1 MGMSIPYE
9 RSGRTRQKGRTR
21 DALVAA
27 TRTLIAE
34 GRVPTVEDAAAKAE
48 ISRTTA
54 YRYFTNQRALLISAH
69 PEIDRASLL
78 GENPARD
85 PEARLK
91 DAIAEFLRMTV
102 ETEPQLRMALRL
114 SLDSGSGQQEAVLR
128 SGRAIIWLE
137 DALSPLRGQ
146 MSKAAL
152 RRLVCAIRS
161 AAGIEALVWLTD
173 VGHMSR
179 AEAVQTMSWSADA
192 LLQAALGDPKRKSL
206 QKTPRPHSRTVRPRR
221 IGK

>member
-9 RSGRTRQKGRTR
+9 RSGRTRQKSRTR
-21 DALVAA
+21 TALVAA
-27 TRTLIAE
+27 TRALIAD
-34 GRVPTVEDAAAKAE
+34 GVVPTVEDAAAKAD

-54 YRYFTNQRALLISAH
+54 YRYFTNQRALLIAAH

-85 PEARLK
+85 PEARLR
-91 DAIAEFLRMTV
+91 DAVAEFLRITV

-114 SLDSGSGQQEAVLR
+114 SLDTGSGQQDAVLR

-146 MSKAAL
+146 LSKAAL
-152 RRLVCAIRS
+152 RRLVCAIRA
-161 AAGIEALVWLTD
+161 AAGIEALIWLTD
-173 VGHMSR
+173 VGQMSR
-179 AEAVQTMSWSADA
+179 AEAVQTMSWSAQA
-192 LLQAALGDPKRKSL
+192 LLRTALDDAKR
-206 QKTPRPHSRTVRPRR
+206 KTPRTSSRTDSRGVRRNR
-221 IGK
+221 A